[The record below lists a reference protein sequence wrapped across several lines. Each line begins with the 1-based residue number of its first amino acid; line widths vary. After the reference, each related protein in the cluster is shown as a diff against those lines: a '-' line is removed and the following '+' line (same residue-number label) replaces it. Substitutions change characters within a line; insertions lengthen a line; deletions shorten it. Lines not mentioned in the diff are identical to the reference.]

1 MNQHSP
7 IPAFARIRKAR
18 RAVEDRAEAHA
29 VIDTALVAHVGFV
42 AEGRPMVIP
51 MAIARIGDTLYLHGA
66 SKTRILQLADGAA
79 LCLTVTRIDGLV
91 VARSGFNHSVNYACV
106 VVHGTGRLVAGDEAD
121 AALDAVVDHLLPG
134 RTREIRAMSAQERK
148 ATGVI
153 AVEIEALTM
162 KRRTGPPADDPE
174 DVAAGGWAGVM
185 PVAIVLGR
193 PEPDAH
199 SHDRTAPA
207 SLAAAQTKFG

>member
-7 IPAFARIRKAR
+7 IPAFARIRKAQ
-18 RAVEDRAEAHA
+18 RAVEDRAEAYA
-29 VIDTALVAHVGFV
+29 VLDTALVAHVGFV

-66 SKTRILQLADGAA
+66 SKTRIVQLADGAA

-106 VVHGTGRLVAGDEAD
+106 MVHGTGRLVTGDEAD

-148 ATGVI
+148 ATGVV
-153 AVEIEALTM
+153 AVEIKALTM
-162 KRRTGPPADDPE
+162 KRRTGPPGDDPE

-185 PVAIVLGR
+185 PVATVLGR

-199 SHDRTAPA
+199 SHDRAVPA
-207 SLAAAQTKFG
+207 SLAAAKTKFG

>member
-7 IPAFARIRKAR
+7 IPAFARIRKAQ
-18 RAVEDRAEAHA
+18 RAVEDRAEAYA
-29 VIDTALVAHVGFV
+29 VLDTALVAHVGFV

-66 SKTRILQLADGAA
+66 SKTRIVQLADGAA

-106 VVHGTGRLVAGDEAD
+106 MVHGTGRLVTGDEAD

-148 ATGVI
+148 ATGVV

-162 KRRTGPPADDPE
+162 KRRTGPPGDDPE

-185 PVAIVLGR
+185 PVATVLGR

-199 SHDRTAPA
+199 SHDRAVPA
-207 SLAAAQTKFG
+207 SLAAAKTKFG